1 MIARTLILYIRS
13 RLDSGKVDGNMN
25 DAYDYLLKLLII
37 GDANSNKQMFINK
50 FIGNASVGAGSSTYG
65 ILYQAI
71 NITLFTLLI
80 LLYKGLDYRLKDVQR
95 NGRKIKLQLW

>member
-1 MIARTLILYIRS
+1 MITRTLILYIRS
-13 RLDSGKVDGNMN
+13 RLDSGKLDGNMN

-71 NITLFTLLI
+71 NNITLFTLLI
-80 LLYKGLDYRLKDVQR
+80 LLYV
-95 NGRKIKLQLW
+95 I